1 MKSAAKSASATI
13 RPAEARDL
21 AAITEIYRHYVETT
35 PANFELEAPDRA
47 EMERRFQAICDGGYD
62 YFVAE
67 EAGEVVGYAY
77 AAAFRARP
85 AYRFTVEHSVYLR
98 ADRRRGGIGRRLM
111 DALIDACAA
120 RGFRQ
125 MIAVIGDSAN
135 AASIGFHQS
144 LGFTDTG
151 VRRAVGYKFGRWLD
165 TVEMQKA
172 LGPGDDAP
180 PEEGR

>member
-1 MKSAAKSASATI
+1 MKPPQSKSISATLI

-21 AAITEIYRHYVETT
+21 GAVTEIYRHYVQTT
-35 PANFELEAPDRA
+35 AANFELDPPDRA
-47 EMERRFQAICDGGYD
+47 EMERRFHAIREGGYD

-67 EAGEVVGYAY
+67 EAGTVVGYAY
-77 AAAFRARP
+77 ATAFRARP

-98 ADRRRGGIGRRLM
+98 ADRLRGGIGRRLM
-111 DALIDACAA
+111 EALMVASAKK
-120 RGFRQ
+120 GFRQ

-135 AASIGFHQS
+135 AASIGFHKS
-144 LGFTDTG
+144 LGFADAG

-172 LGPGDDAP
+172 LGPGDHAP
-180 PEEGR
+180 PEE

>member
-1 MKSAAKSASATI
+1 MKPPSSKAAII

-21 AAITEIYRHYVETT
+21 GAVTEIYRYYVEAT
-35 PANFELEAPDRA
+35 PANFELEPPDRA
-47 EMERRFQAICDGGYD
+47 EMERRFDAIRGGGYD

-67 EAGEVVGYAY
+67 AAGEIVGYAY
-77 AAAFRARP
+77 TTAFRARP

-98 ADRRRGGIGRRLM
+98 ADRRRGGIGRLLM
-111 DALIDACAA
+111 EALMTASAE

-135 AASIGFHQS
+135 EASIGFHRS
-144 LGFTDTG
+144 LGFADTG

-172 LGPGDDAP
+172 LGPGDGAP

>member
-1 MKSAAKSASATI
+1 MKPPPSKAAII
-13 RPAEARDL
+13 RSAEARDL

-35 PANFELEAPDRA
+35 AANFELEAPDRA
-47 EMERRFQAICDGGYD
+47 EMERRFHAIREGGYD

-77 AAAFRARP
+77 ASAFRSRP
-85 AYRFTVEHSVYLR
+85 AYRFTIENSVYLR
-98 ADRRRGGIGRRLM
+98 SDRLRGGIGRQLM
-111 DALIDACAA
+111 QVLIEASAA

-125 MIAVIGDSAN
+125 MIAVIGDSDN
-135 AASIGFHQS
+135 EASIGFHKS
-144 LGFTDTG
+144 LGFADTG

-165 TVEMQKA
+165 TVEMQLA
-172 LGPGDDAP
+172 LGPGDGAP

>member
-1 MKSAAKSASATI
+1 MKSAGKSAVTI
-13 RPAEARDL
+13 RPCEARDL
-21 AAITEIYRHYVETT
+21 AAVTEIYRHYVETT
-35 PANFELEAPDRA
+35 AANFELEAPDRA
-47 EMERRFQAICDGGYD
+47 EMECRFRAIRDGGYD

-67 EAGEVVGYAY
+67 EGGEVVGYAY
-77 AAAFRARP
+77 ATAFRARP

-111 DALIDACAA
+111 GALISASAEK
-120 RGFRQ
+120 GFRQ
-125 MIAVIGDSAN
+125 MVAVIGDSGN
-135 AASIGFHQS
+135 EASIGFHKS
-144 LGFTDTG
+144 LGFTDAG

-172 LGPGDDAP
+172 IGPGDRAP